1 MMAFRVLGAGVI
13 ASLVAATAVAAV
25 PQRDVNDPTGGRAVL
40 ARFDAAVGN
49 YLRLHRF
56 PDPIDLETLCLPE
69 AAAHSSAALLDEPP
83 TPREGDVFTPD
94 VVALIRARIAALTLS
109 THIAHPRVHVDVG
122 ERIAAGRGARL
133 PGVLA
138 SVLPPVPD
146 DLGYRIAGLDIILV
160 DLRTDLVIDALRDWR
175 AR

>member
-1 MMAFRVLGAGVI
+1 MMAFRVLGTGVI
-13 ASLVAATAVAAV
+13 ATLAVTTAVAAA
-25 PQRDVNDPTGGRAVL
+25 PQRDVNPRPADPAVL
-40 ARFDAAVGN
+40 ARFDAAVGD

-69 AAAHSSAALLDEPP
+69 ASAHASAALLDEPP
-83 TPREGDVFTPD
+83 APREGDVFTPD

-109 THIAHPRVHVDVG
+109 THIAHPRVHVVVG
-122 ERIAAGRGARL
+122 QRMAAGRGARL

-138 SVLPPVPD
+138 GVLPPVPD
-146 DLGYRIAGLDIILV
+146 DLGYRIAGNDLVLV
-160 DLRTDLVIDALRDWR
+160 DLRTNLVIDALRDWR